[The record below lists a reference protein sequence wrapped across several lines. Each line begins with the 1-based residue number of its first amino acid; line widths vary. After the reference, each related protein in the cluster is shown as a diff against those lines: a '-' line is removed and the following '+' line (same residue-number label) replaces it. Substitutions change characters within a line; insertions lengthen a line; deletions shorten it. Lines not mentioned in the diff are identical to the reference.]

1 MLKLMP
7 QSAIKAVIFPHVK
20 VKKKIAEIVPKSRT
34 TLLQGTEND
43 VNIPTP
49 EAAAS
54 ESTVNNAD
62 PKAVAVK
69 QQDINKDEIRIDKNM
84 NGVFPVSSEKSFKN
98 MSKLRTT
105 LFQGEEDD
113 EPMAPHNVTLNNVLL
128 NKGKDS
134 IIWGSNNINNSMTIK
149 LGEFNI
155 HMKHGE
161 RAKETSQAVSSS
173 VLPCN
178 LLFKGIN
185 LRKNIEKKR
194 GYFYIGSIQVRL
206 KEGTQIPW
214 KRILIGSNCKAS
226 TKQAELE

>member
-1 MLKLMP
+1 
-7 QSAIKAVIFPHVK
+7 
-20 VKKKIAEIVPKSRT
+20 
-34 TLLQGTEND
+34 
-43 VNIPTP
+43 
-49 EAAAS
+49 
-54 ESTVNNAD
+54 
-62 PKAVAVK
+62 
-69 QQDINKDEIRIDKNM
+69 
-84 NGVFPVSSEKSFKN
+84 
-98 MSKLRTT
+98 
-105 LFQGEEDD
+105 
-113 EPMAPHNVTLNNVLL
+113 MAPHNVTLNNVLL